1 MSDPEPP
8 SPGLFESLG
17 KLLRTVL
24 SSLQNRAELFS
35 LELREEK
42 YRLID
47 LLLLAGLVLFLGAVA
62 FLLLLTVVIF
72 LIPAEHRIL
81 VAALAGVLCLIGA
94 IVSAVQLKKRLRARA
109 FAETVNQLKK
119 DFECLT
125 PPQ

>member
-8 SPGLFESLG
+8 TPGLFETLG
-17 KLLRTVL
+17 KLLGTVL

-35 LELREEK
+35 VEFQEEK

-62 FLLLLTVVIF
+62 SLLLLTVVIF

-81 VAALAGVLCLIGA
+81 VAAIAGVVCLIGA
-94 IVSAVQLKKRLRARA
+94 ITSAIQLKKRLKNRA